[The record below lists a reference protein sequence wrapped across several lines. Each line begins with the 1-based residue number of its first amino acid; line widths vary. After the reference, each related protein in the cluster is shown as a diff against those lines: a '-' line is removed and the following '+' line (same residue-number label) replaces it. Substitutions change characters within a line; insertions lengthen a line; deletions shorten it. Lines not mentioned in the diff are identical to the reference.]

1 MIKLVDLSFSYLNSD
16 NTPVSE
22 TPLISRVNLNIG
34 EGEFILVSGPTGS
47 GKSTFLKVLNGLAP
61 NFTGGIV
68 EGELWIDGQNFT
80 GRPPHDFAHLVGY
93 VNQQPEGYFV
103 ADTVLD
109 ELVYGAEQLGLQVS
123 EIEENLR
130 RIVTILGLEDL
141 LNRELSTLSNGQ
153 QQRVAIGSAL
163 IAGQKIL
170 LLDEPT
176 SALDRNGAK
185 EVLATLRRLTREQ
198 SVTVL
203 LAEHRISRV
212 IGEVDSVLVV
222 HGDGSV
228 TKGPVQ
234 EQFNDT
240 RFTPPIIELGINLG
254 WQPLATD
261 MLQASKLWQQN
272 PKPFKEVLV
281 WEKSDPVIW
290 TEDLAVKYQETTA
303 LDQVSLTF
311 YGNQI
316 TAVMGPNGSGKT
328 SLCWALQ
335 GLGTISAGKVLIE
348 EGPTSL
354 LENDHRLELVALVP
368 QRATDLLFL
377 NSLAEELEESDRF
390 ARVSQGTTAS
400 LFQRMSGRIDTAIH
414 PRDLSAGQQLA
425 LVLAIQMAKQPK
437 VLILDEPTRGLDYQ
451 AKKALA
457 LHLRALRD
465 LSRSIILATHDIEF
479 VAMLADRVIALEA
492 GSVVSDLS
500 VTAALGPDQ
509 PFASQIAQI
518 SQTAGLIQVD
528 QVIP

>member
-1 MIKLVDLSFSYLNSD
+1 MIKLVNLSFSYLNPD

-22 TPLISRVNLNIG
+22 TPLISRVNLEIG
-34 EGEFILVSGPTGS
+34 GGEFVLVSGPTGS
-47 GKSTFLKVLNGLAP
+47 GKSTFLKTLNGLAP

-68 EGELWIDGQNFT
+68 EGEIWINGQDFT
-80 GRPPHDFAHLVGY
+80 GLPPHDYAHLVGY
-93 VNQQPEGYFV
+93 VNQQPEGFFV

-109 ELVYGAEQLGLQVS
+109 ELVYGAEQLGLSVE
-123 EIEENLR
+123 EINKNLKSM
-130 RIVTILGLEDL
+130 VDILNLQDL
-141 LNRELSTLSNGQ
+141 LNRELATLSSGQ

-176 SALDRNGAK
+176 SALDRVGAR
-185 EVLATLRRLTREQ
+185 EVLSTLKRLTREQ
-198 SVTVL
+198 GVTVL

-212 IGEVDSVLVV
+212 IAEVDNVLVV

-234 EQFNDT
+234 DQFNDT
-240 RFTPPIIELGINLG
+240 RFTPPIIELGIKLG
-254 WQPLATD
+254 WKPLATD
-261 MLQASKLWQQN
+261 MLKAQELWQQN
-272 PKPFKEVLV
+272 PKRFEAVQI
-281 WEKSDPVIW
+281 WEQSEPVIW
-290 TEDLAVKYQETTA
+290 TKDLEVKYQEATA
-303 LDQVSLTF
+303 LEKTSITF

-335 GLGTISAGKVLIE
+335 GLGTTSSGEVVIA
-348 EGPTSL
+348 EGATAK
-354 LENDHRLELVALVP
+354 LENGLRLELVALVP

-390 ARVSQGTTAS
+390 AKVNQGTTAN
-400 LFQRMSGRIDTAIH
+400 LFQKMSGRIDTSIH

-457 LHLRALRD
+457 LQLHQLRKVTRT
-465 LSRSIILATHDIEF
+465 IILATHDVEF
-479 VAMLADRVIALEA
+479 VALLADRVLVLDQ
-492 GSVVSDLS
+492 GRVVSDS
-500 VTAALGPDQ
+500 TVVEALKPNQ
-509 PFASQIAQI
+509 PYSSQVAQI
-518 SQTAGLIQVD
+518 SKTESLIRVEQVL
-528 QVIP
+528 I